1 MSWTAA
7 REVARHVL
15 SSLPNLREPRFQFL
29 RMSLRK
35 YLLEKV
41 DETGNLHMELI
52 PPEPQVCL
60 RNHIDGETVQLDF
73 MLNTNS

>member
-1 MSWTAA
+1 M
-7 REVARHVL
+7 
-15 SSLPNLREPRFQFL
+15 N
-29 RMSLRK
+29 MSLMK

-73 MLNTNS
+73 MLKSNS